1 MSKNALALVDCNTR
15 DVLFQYIIETFD
27 RKATKNEMVSPY
39 DDQLIGKMNFRHG
52 GMEHSMFFT
61 YARSS
66 EYPGKRFRNRKI
78 LYLSLGVNEI
88 SSDIFNQ
95 ICSTFGGF
103 VDYDDDLDNGWQKIE
118 RIKVEDDPWQ
128 AAMDAANAKEPEKL
142 DIRPEMRQMLKMDA
156 EDEEGGREP
165 REIREGRQPKE
176 PKENKEGKEGKD
188 GKDAKDGRPPR
199 RSHKPKREGAHGEKP
214 EKAERADKG
223 EKPERADKADKTDKA
238 DKSEPKPMQKQKADR
253 MAKKANKA
261 VVRVIIIK
269 AAVHA
274 VTKAHQRKTMPE
286 KTTRKKANR
295 KATQN
300 RPYRKTETDR
310 KNRLLRLQNKQRTA
324 GIRGRRPAWNRI
336 CVQVSGFCYSGG
348 MNDAGEHPY
357 DETIRRN

>member
-214 EKAERADKG
+214 EKAERADK
-223 EKPERADKADKTDKA
+223 ADKTDKA
-238 DKSEPKPMQKQKADR
+238 DKSEPKADAKAEGRQDG
-253 MAKKANKA
+253 
-261 VVRVIIIK
+261 
-269 AAVHA
+269 
-274 VTKAHQRKTMPE
+274 E
-286 KTTRKKANR
+286 KGE
-295 KATQN
+295 QS
-300 RPYRKTETDR
+300 
-310 KNRLLRLQNKQRTA
+310 
-324 GIRGRRPAWNRI
+324 RRPRNHHKGSRPRGDKGAPKKDDARKDDQKKGEPKGDAKPAVQKNGNR
-336 CVQVSGFCYSGG
+336 QEKP
-348 MNDAGEHPY
+348 AAPAAE
-357 DETIRRN
+357 